1 MSEDPL
7 DQPATKRDLQDAI
20 RELRLFIL
28 DRENALI
35 WRLLTLVLIIAAGQ
49 WAAVITMLSHW
60 KP

>member
-7 DQPATKRDLQDAI
+7 DQPATKRDLQEAV
-20 RELRLFIL
+20 RELRIFIL

-35 WRLLTLVLIIAAGQ
+35 WKLLTLVLIIAAGQ
-49 WAAVITMLSHW
+49 WAAVLTLIQHW